1 MALIELPP
9 QTGNILAS
17 WQEVVRAPPI
27 VKSPVDAQINQ
38 NITDTIILL
47 EMLTV
52 QADQKPIYTRDLGT
66 L

>member
-1 MALIELPP
+1 MA
-9 QTGNILAS
+9 
-17 WQEVVRAPPI
+17 
-27 VKSPVDAQINQ
+27 KSLVDAQINQ

-52 QADQKPIYTRDLGT
+52 QADQKSIYARDLGA